1 MEPKDIVKRMIDHTV
16 DIEPL
21 EMMVDALLADNQH
34 INISIIPDSVERQL
48 YLNCLLIIFRK

>member
-1 MEPKDIVKRMIDHTV
+1 MIDHTV